1 MELRQL
7 ATFECVARHRNFTK
21 AAEELSI
28 AQPAVSQ
35 QIASLEQTLGVKL
48 FTRGKG
54 GVALTAAG
62 QVLLGYAQRL
72 RLLASEAS
80 DRTRRADRGE
90 IGNLSIGFLGSA
102 AGPLLPELLQRYR
115 QKYPGISVN
124 LTEMTP
130 TLQWD
135 AFERGD
141 LDLGFNRPMP
151 SRYRDDYEEWVLYYD
166 ELVLAVPESDPNV
179 GARSVSLLEYA
190 NAPFVMFARDQGPD
204 LVARMHKLAEEEEMA
219 LNVVGES
226 PVMYSVL
233 TLVAAGMGYS
243 IVPACVQFL
252 RVDGVEFLTLNNG
265 RPDLP
270 LTVVHRKRH
279 HSPALE
285 GMLSELRE
293 SAPKIQERFCALLKR
308 NRGLTPTGDHEQTS
322 S

>member
-1 MELRQL
+1 MDLRQL
-7 ATFECVARHRNFTK
+7 ATFECVARHKNFTK
-21 AAEELSI
+21 AAEELNI

-35 QIASLEQTLGVKL
+35 QIASLEQSLGVKV
-48 FTRGKG
+48 FHRGKG
-54 GVALTAAG
+54 GVALTTAG

-72 RLLASEAS
+72 RLLSNEAA

-90 IGNLSIGFLGSA
+90 IGSLNIGFLGSA
-102 AGPLLPELLQRYR
+102 AGPLLPDILQRYR
-115 QKYPGISVN
+115 QNYPGIAVG

-130 TLQWD
+130 TQQWE
-135 AFERGD
+135 AFDRGD

-151 SRYRDDYEEWVLYYD
+151 SRYQDEYEEWVLYYD
-166 ELVLAVPESDPNV
+166 ELVLAVPESDPHV
-179 GARSVSLLEYA
+179 GAPSVSLQEYRE
-190 NAPFVMFARDQGPD
+190 APFVMFARDQGPD
-204 LVARMHKLAEEEEMA
+204 LVARMHLLAKEEEVN

-233 TLVAAGMGYS
+233 TLVAAGVGYS

-252 RVDGVEFLTLNNG
+252 HVEGVEFITLKNG

-285 GMLSELRE
+285 GMLEELRR

-308 NRGLTPTGDHEQTS
+308 NRGQTPVAS
-322 S
+322 C

>member
-1 MELRQL
+1 MDLRQL
-7 ATFECVARHRNFTK
+7 ATFESVARHKNFTK
-21 AAEELSI
+21 AAEELNI

-35 QIASLEQTLGVKL
+35 QIASLEQSLGVKVL
-48 FTRGKG
+48 TRGRG
-54 GVALTAAG
+54 GVGLTAAG

-72 RLLASEAS
+72 RMLSSEAV

-90 IGNLSIGFLGSA
+90 IGSLSIGFLGSA
-102 AGPLLPELLQRYR
+102 AGPLLPDLLQRYR
-115 QKYPGISVN
+115 QTYPGIAVG

-130 TLQWD
+130 TQQWE
-135 AFERGD
+135 AFDRGE

-151 SRYRDDYEEWVLYYD
+151 TRYQEDYEEWVLYHD

-179 GARSVSLLEYA
+179 GALSVSLREYQD
-190 NAPFVMFARDQGPD
+190 APFVMFARDQGPD
-204 LVARMHKLAEEEEMA
+204 LVARMHLLAKEEEMT

-252 RVDGVEFLTLNNG
+252 RVEGVEFVTLKNG

-285 GMLSELRE
+285 GMLAELHA
-293 SAPKIQERFCALLKR
+293 SAPKIRERFCALLKR
-308 NRGLTPTGDHEQTS
+308 NRGLTPIGTC
-322 S
+322 